1 MLKKLFAVMLALV
14 MIISIVPLSI
24 TSSAGVRRVCCG
36 LDDEGNEAVFY
47 EYDTETHVLNI
58 FCTTSGIGTM
68 DIVEYGW
75 DVTYTLP
82 ENIETVIIGNGVSNV
97 AFSAFMD
104 NTSIKNVVLGDSV
117 TLVDNTAFYGCTNLE
132 SVQLGNNI
140 QEIKDGAFG
149 NCSSLE
155 EIVLP
160 DSLVKVGNNVFKDCT
175 NLQSIT
181 FPDSVTIMG
190 GNVCNGCTSLTTA
203 DLGDGITVVPNY
215 SFQGCTALSSVS
227 FGENLNGIG
236 MYAFQGCTSLQNI
249 TLPQNLT
256 SIERYAFGGCTSF
269 QSVIIPDSVVLTR
282 ENGYIF
288 RGCTNLINVAVGSG
302 IGCIPFGTFKECS
315 AFSKIYFHGTAEEWA
330 AVNKEADLPNV
341 TVIFADGNCDHEYEL
356 TETVAPTCYAEGYEE
371 YTCSLCG
378 DTYRKTL
385 PITHNFGEYTV
396 TIKPTC
402 VEPGWKVRYCSICGK
417 ADYAEIAELGYY
429 DNTGHIPGPYQV
441 IKNPTVHSPGAEAIY
456 CTRCETYYNQRA
468 IPKLNPDLVI
478 SISLSSSKEVLLVGE
493 TSAISATVTPE
504 NTENK
509 NVIWTSSDTSV
520 AEVDNG
526 IITAIAP
533 GAAVIIAE
541 TEDGGYKDFC
551 LVQVFSVNAQNGA
564 QIDSADGF
572 IYGLAPKLDS
582 VADYLGLDDESVS
595 LSYSS
600 DVIGTG
606 TKVYVKQGST
616 LISEYQVVIFGD
628 VNGDGIYDGQD
639 AFIVNCLANGAL
651 TREQVGEA
659 KYLAA
664 DCNHDGEVNASDV
677 LILEQAGL
685 LLANVDQSKDD
696 YIETDAYAEYL
707 DLIDQTPTIDE
718 TPEAPTEP
726 EAPSQPSLFE
736 KIVEFIRNIIN
747 FIRSIIV
754 K

>member
-1 MLKKLFAVMLALV
+1 MFKRLFAVMLAVV
-14 MIISIVPLSI
+14 MIISIAPVGLS
-24 TSSAGVRRVCCG
+24 
-36 LDDEGNEAVFY
+36 VFA
-47 EYDTETHVLNI
+47 EDL
-58 FCTTSGIGTM
+58 TTGQI
-68 DIVEYGW
+68 
-75 DVTYTLP
+75 
-82 ENIETVIIGNGVSNV
+82 
-97 AFSAFMD
+97 
-104 NTSIKNVVLGDSV
+104 
-117 TLVDNTAFYGCTNLE
+117 
-132 SVQLGNNI
+132 
-140 QEIKDGAFG
+140 
-149 NCSSLE
+149 
-155 EIVLP
+155 
-160 DSLVKVGNNVFKDCT
+160 GNNVFYSFDSAAKTLYISGTGAMTDFQFG
-175 NLQSIT
+175 NYSPFFKNAEIKSIIIESGVT
-181 FPDSVTIMG
+181 HIGSYAFPGVKNVNNICIPDSVKSTG
-190 GNVCNGCTSLTTA
+190 
-203 DLGDGITVVPNY
+203 
-215 SFQGCTALSSVS
+215 Q
-227 FGENLNGIG
+227 
-236 MYAFQGCTSLQNI
+236 
-249 TLPQNLT
+249 
-256 SIERYAFGGCTSF
+256 YAFGGCSALK
-269 QSVIIPDSVVLTR
+269 SIIIPDSVTQLGNFAFNNCGIEHVDLPDSIKTVPWGLFC
-282 ENGYIF
+282 N
-288 RGCTNLINVAVGSG
+288 CTNLKSFEFNNSIEVISSCMFENCTSLESVKLTNNISSVVHGAFRNCTALKTVYYT
-302 IGCIPFGTFKECS
+302 GTPEEFAEISVDSDDNQYFKNASVVYVDSDCE
-315 AFSKIYFHGTAEEWA
+315 H
-330 AVNKEADLPNV
+330 N
-341 TVIFADGNCDHEYEL
+341 YEL
-356 TETVAPTCYAEGYEE
+356 TATVEPTCDVRGYKE
-371 YTCSLCG
+371 YTCSICG
-378 DTYRKTL
+378 KSYKETTAPAL
-385 PITHNFGEYTV
+385 GHNFGEYIV

-402 VEPGWKVRYCSICGK
+402 IATGENVRYCSVCGK
-417 ADYAEIAELGYY
+417 ADYAQIPELDIDHGS
-429 DNTGHIPGPYQV
+429 HIPGQYQV
-441 IKNPTVHSPGAEAIY
+441 IKNPTVNSPGMEAIY